1 MTYSLRACLS
11 HPADRLLRVVDIIG
25 IAAAQSK
32 DLAGRQEGL
41 GGPVRQRLGKGLR
54 GDCDDRCDGDFLH
67 LRMTEFVLFRFVE
80 VGVVLLVAWPDGPWG
95 SLELVYRWSE
105 SEMWARVLK

>member
-1 MTYSLRACLS
+1 
-11 HPADRLLRVVDIIG
+11 
-25 IAAAQSK
+25 
-32 DLAGRQEGL
+32 
-41 GGPVRQRLGKGLR
+41 
-54 GDCDDRCDGDFLH
+54 
-67 LRMTEFVLFRFVE
+67 MTEFVLFRFVE